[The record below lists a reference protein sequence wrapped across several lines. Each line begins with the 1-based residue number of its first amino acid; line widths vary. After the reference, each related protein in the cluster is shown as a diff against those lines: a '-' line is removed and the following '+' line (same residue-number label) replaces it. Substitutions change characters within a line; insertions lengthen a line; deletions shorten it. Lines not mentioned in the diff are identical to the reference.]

1 MILDIFEPKRK
12 YYIVKILEKLL
23 QEGIAK
29 FHDPTFDTLNEAI
42 EYEVNYKS
50 MSEKEATELIVSR
63 NFCDLEII
71 LEMEKL
77 DLVELIEDNYTQVT
91 YRLTASGKRL
101 IRDIKL
107 NEILR

>member
-12 YYIVKILEKLL
+12 YYMIKILEKLL
-23 QEGIAK
+23 KEGVAK
-29 FHDPTFDTLNEAI
+29 FHDPTFDTLGEAI
-42 EYEVNYKS
+42 EYEITYKNL
-50 MSEKEATELIVSR
+50 SEKEATELIVSR
-63 NFCDLEII
+63 NFCDLEVI

-91 YRLTASGKRL
+91 YRLTSEGKSL

-107 NEILR
+107 NQII